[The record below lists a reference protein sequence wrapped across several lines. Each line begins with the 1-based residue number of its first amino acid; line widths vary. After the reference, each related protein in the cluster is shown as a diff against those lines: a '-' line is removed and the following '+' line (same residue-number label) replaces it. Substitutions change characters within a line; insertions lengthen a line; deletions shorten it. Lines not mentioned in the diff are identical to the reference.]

1 MASIIKAQFGK
12 AALHGGLEGAEA
24 LAGQLDCNAALLTT
38 NCDLDSLRDPEKEP
52 VPLEVVARRAKVR
65 PWDPRSGVGEGRGG
79 GRSGAPHAVPR
90 VRGRRVPSTPSPAHA
105 GCFPRIPSPNRPM
118 ALHVAEV
125 LAEREAVPVQRRG
138 GRRRAGRED

>member
-1 MASIIKAQFGK
+1 MGDHFAGQYRISLASIIKAQFGK

-38 NCDLDSLRDPEKEP
+38 NCDLDSLRDPDKEP

-79 GRSGAPHAVPR
+79 GRSGAPPR
-90 VRGRRVPSTPSPAHA
+90 RAKGPGPACPVDSLPRACWVFPSNP
-105 GCFPRIPSPNRPM
+105 
-118 ALHVAEV
+118 VAQPTHG
-125 LAEREAVPVQRRG
+125 LARRRG
-138 GRRRAGRED
+138 PG